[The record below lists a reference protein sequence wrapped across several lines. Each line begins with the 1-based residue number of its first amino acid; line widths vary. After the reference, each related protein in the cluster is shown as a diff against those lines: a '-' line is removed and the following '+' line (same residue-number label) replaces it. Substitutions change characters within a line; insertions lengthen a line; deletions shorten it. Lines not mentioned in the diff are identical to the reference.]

1 MNGDADSRATGA
13 KPWGRVS
20 TLGLG
25 FLALLAGQI
34 AALAALTWWY
44 GRGLAQL
51 PDFAADGVAVTL
63 IILISTPV
71 QLVLLW
77 VMASRAG
84 GDPARY
90 LGLVWPSKG
99 EVLMGAA
106 AVVVF
111 IVVGNVA
118 TWLAGKNIVTGFQID
133 IYRTASAAGWL
144 PWLWLIVVVVTPIGE
159 ETLFRG
165 FLFRGWHRTSADAW
179 IVILATAALFA
190 VVHVQYDFY
199 VMGQVFVSGLI
210 LGWFRWATGS
220 TILTML
226 MHAMINFEGMLE
238 TFLTRHG

>member
-1 MNGDADSRATGA
+1 MTGDSDGRDGGA
-13 KPWGRVS
+13 KPWGRAA
-20 TLGLG
+20 TLGLAIA
-25 FLALLAGQI
+25 ALLAGQI
-34 AALAALTWWY
+34 AALAALTWWF

-51 PDFAADGVAVTL
+51 PDFSGDGVAVSL

-71 QLVLLW
+71 QMVLLW
-77 VMASRAG
+77 IMAQRAG

-90 LGLVWPSKG
+90 LGLVRPSKS

-106 AVVVF
+106 AVVAF
-111 IVVGNVA
+111 IALGNLISWA
-118 TWLAGKNIVTGFQID
+118 MGKSIVTGFQTD

-144 PWLWLIVVVVTPIGE
+144 PWLWLVVVIVTPIGE

-165 FLFRGWHRTSADAW
+165 FLFRGWHRTPGDAW
-179 IVILATAALFA
+179 MAILATALLFA
-190 VVHVQYDFY
+190 VVHVQYDAY

-220 TILTML
+220 TILAML

-238 TFLTRHG
+238 TLLAHQG